1 MELRSVPSKN
11 SIRCW
16 IRIVRQNP
24 RVMRAMSAI
33 LFTVAI
39 FMVGLFKWHSRSI
52 AGLDDP
58 DLAENYLGMFRWF
71 NDAILRGIVLGACTL
86 QRSIVAQNLSGQ
98 RRTFARCLH
107 AKRFA

>member
-1 MELRSVPSKN
+1 MGGGSEMELCSVPSKN
-11 SIRCW
+11 SIRSW

-24 RVMRAMSAI
+24 RVMSAMSAI
-33 LFTVAI
+33 LYTVGI

-58 DLAENYLGMFRWF
+58 DLPENCLGLFRWF

-86 QRSIVAQNLSGQ
+86 QQSVVAQNLSGQ
-98 RRTFARCLH
+98 RST
-107 AKRFA
+107 